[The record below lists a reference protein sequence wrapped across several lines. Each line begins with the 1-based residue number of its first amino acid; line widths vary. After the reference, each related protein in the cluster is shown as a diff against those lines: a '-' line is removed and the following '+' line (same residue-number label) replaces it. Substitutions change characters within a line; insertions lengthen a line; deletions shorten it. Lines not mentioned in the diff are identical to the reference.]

1 MKKGMECWCRRG
13 MDHRGVRGWSV
24 GEEEEW
30 RSSSFVITYAVTLGP
45 DQSLKEIQRL
55 NPHMGLPS

>member
-1 MKKGMECWCRRG
+1 

-45 DQSLKEIQRL
+45 DQGLKEIQRL